1 MNKKLAVLL
10 VVPLL
15 VALGGTLAFSA
26 FSGSSSVAI
35 DNTAGHLTWTN
46 NLTMI
51 YTNANNTPLTFNGPN
66 GAIYEVGA
74 AEPYFHS
81 SGVYHLNLG
90 LQRYTTATS
99 GREYTVNVTNFAPGE
114 YIELMAVITNNGTVG
129 FMVTP
134 QAPTFTTSSNATY
147 NPGTSGTDSGWD
159 SGWDS
164 GMSPVM
170 CPVTPTSPS
179 SQTINAT
186 QASNTFS
193 FLTDLQNSTGY
204 VYEVTP
210 VLGFNTS
217 LSPGGSAVMTL
228 WIGLGNS
235 AGQDVNYYQNS
246 DFSLNVGLNI
256 VSDP

>member
-1 MNKKLAVLL
+1 
-10 VVPLL
+10 
-15 VALGGTLAFSA
+15 
-26 FSGSSSVAI
+26 
-35 DNTAGHLTWTN
+35 
-46 NLTMI
+46 
-51 YTNANNTPLTFNGPN
+51 
-66 GAIYEVGA
+66 
-74 AEPYFHS
+74 
-81 SGVYHLNLG
+81 
-90 LQRYTTATS
+90 
-99 GREYTVNVTNFAPGE
+99 
-114 YIELMAVITNNGTVG
+114 
-129 FMVTP
+129 
-134 QAPTFTTSSNATY
+134 
-147 NPGTSGTDSGWD
+147 
-159 SGWDS
+159 
-164 GMSPVM
+164 MSPVM